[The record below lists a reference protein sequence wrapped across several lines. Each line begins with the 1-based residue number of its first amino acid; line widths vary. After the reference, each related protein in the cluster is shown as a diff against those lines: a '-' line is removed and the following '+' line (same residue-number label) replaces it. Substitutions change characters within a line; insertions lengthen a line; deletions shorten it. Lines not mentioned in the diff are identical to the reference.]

1 MVGEPDKED
10 LRKDLI
16 KIEDQVSD
24 MVAEKNRNKIVDNF
38 KALSQEDGKMNT
50 NNMWSLKRKVFPPN
64 KESLPFAKK
73 DCDGKLISSHKQL
86 KDL

>member
-24 MVAEKNRNKIVDNF
+24 MVAEKNRNKIVYNF

-50 NNMWSLKRKVFPPN
+50 NNMWSLKRKVFPP
-64 KESLPFAKK
+64 K
-73 DCDGKLISSHKQL
+73 
-86 KDL
+86 

>member
-24 MVAEKNRNKIVDNF
+24 MVAEKNRNKIVKHF
-38 KALSQEDGKMNT
+38 KALAQEDGKMNT
-50 NNMWSLKRKVFPPN
+50 NNMWS
-64 KESLPFAKK
+64 
-73 DCDGKLISSHKQL
+73 
-86 KDL
+86 